1 MSRAVES
8 GGTTGNDESETLT
21 ASTETINL
29 ATAAAAAAADKLA
42 ERIIAFDV
50 SEQLYIAEVFLL
62 CSAVNDRQVR
72 AVVDAIEERLR
83 HEGAKPVR
91 REGET
96 ERRWVLL
103 DFGDLVIHV
112 QHTDDREYYQLE
124 RLWRDCPVI
133 DLPES
138 VPARRRPAAGGA

>member
-1 MSRAVES
+1 M
-8 GGTTGNDESETLT
+8 T
-21 ASTETINL
+21 ATTETITL
-29 ATAAAAAAADKLA
+29 ATAAAAVAADKLA

-62 CSAVNDRQVR
+62 CSAANDRQVR

-83 HEGAKPVR
+83 GEGTKPIR

-96 ERRWVLL
+96 DRRWVLL
-103 DFGDLVIHV
+103 DFGDLVVHV
-112 QHTDDREYYQLE
+112 QHADDREYYQLE

-138 VPARRRPAAGGA
+138 VPDGQRPAAGGA